1 MRLINREIL
10 TNFFKQRQS
19 SQFQCE
25 NLDQDSSKF
34 SCDAEMQE
42 TWADENIEEE
52 IKLLLQGFEN
62 GKFIPIDIVSHFE
75 YFYNTLDCNF

>member
-1 MRLINREIL
+1 
-10 TNFFKQRQS
+10 
-19 SQFQCE
+19 
-25 NLDQDSSKF
+25 
-34 SCDAEMQE
+34 MQE

-52 IKLLLQGFEN
+52 IKLLLQDFEN